1 MKSTIFIAAL
11 VFLLSGCGSSTFETN
26 TTKKS
31 NQNNSSGN
39 GTPSEPT
46 TPSNPTEPTTPP
58 PTEPTNPPPNT
69 GNPTTPTNP
78 TEPVTPPPSTA
89 IVFPVESN
97 KYYDER
103 EIIVR
108 SMRNFEQKSNVARV
122 LDLVKKYDFTTISF
136 SVKQDE
142 DDPDE
147 TISGQ
152 VFFPS
157 TIAPQAARYKNWDV
171 VADVITA
178 AKARGLKT
186 KAWFPLF
193 HDQVAATKKADWAM
207 KALVNGKVVTYQGS
221 NPSWPEHFANP
232 LNTEVQDYQ
241 ISLIKEFLAKY
252 DVDSLVIDWVRFDE
266 YNMDMSDKTRADFK
280 ALHGID
286 PVTIDFTWGN
296 DSRNKWNEFRRT
308 RLASFVEK
316 LVKEAR
322 KIRPNIEIGAYVL
335 PPEFEECGQDSAKI
349 APHLDFLSPMV
360 YFKDFNKQISWVY
373 NSVIKDVVNK
383 SNGKKTT
390 PVYAFS
396 WSASEYKDINTNVA
410 QKFQKIRSAS
420 YFKYQWW
427 DEQDFQNARSGIAK

>member
-1 MKSTIFIAAL
+1 MKSVILIAGAIL
-11 VFLLSGCGSSTFETN
+11 LLSACDSGNFKTN
-26 TTKKS
+26 TPKNST
-31 NQNNSSGN
+31 QNNSSGN
-39 GTPSEPT
+39 Q
-46 TPSNPTEPTTPP
+46 
-58 PTEPTNPPPNT
+58 NPPDSS
-69 GNPTTPTNP
+69 TPTNP
-78 TEPVTPPPSTA
+78 TEPSNPSNPTTPTEPTTPTVPPNTSTG
-89 IVFPVESN
+89 ITYPIDSN

-108 SMRNFEQKSNVARV
+108 SMRNFEQKSNVTRV

-157 TIAPQAARYKNWDV
+157 TIAPQADRYKNWDV
-171 VADVITA
+171 IADVISA
-178 AKARGLKT
+178 AKARGIKT

-193 HDQVAATKKADWAM
+193 HDQVAATKKTDWAM

-221 NPSWPEHFANP
+221 NPAWPEHFANP

-241 ISLIKEFLAKY
+241 ISLIKEFLNRY
-252 DVDSLVIDWVRFDE
+252 DVDNLVIDWVRFDE

-280 ALHGID
+280 TIYGID
-286 PVTIDFTWGN
+286 PVTIDFSWGN
-296 DSRNKWNEFRRT
+296 DSRNKWNEYRRT

-316 LVKEAR
+316 LVKEA
-322 KIRPNIEIGAYVL
+322 KKVRPNIEIGAYVL

-349 APHLDFLSPMV
+349 SPHLSFLSPMV

-373 NSVIKDVVNK
+373 NNVIKDVVNK
-383 SNGKKTT
+383 NNGKKTM
-390 PVYAFS
+390 PVYGFS
-396 WSASEYKDINTNVA
+396 WSSTEYKDINTNVA
-410 QKFQKIRSAS
+410 QKFPNIRSAS

-427 DEQDFQNARSGIAK
+427 DEQDFQNAKNGISK